1 MGSPSISKSR
11 MLGKNSVTFISID
24 ADAAG
29 QRLDNWLFT
38 QLKGVPKSHVYL
50 LIRSGQ
56 VRINGK
62 RADQTSRLVDGDQ
75 VRLPPVRVAEKT
87 AAQSAAPAA
96 VFPIVYE
103 DDALLVIDKPAG
115 VAVHGGSGVSFGVIE
130 QLRSAHPD
138 WKYLELVHRLD
149 RETSGL
155 LMVAKRRS
163 ALVKLHE
170 MMRANVPDKRYYA
183 LVHGV
188 WKDPKRAVKLA
199 LHKYN
204 LPDGERRVRAQED
217 GIAAHTIFRLQQNYT
232 TATLLEAELKTGRTH
247 QIRVHLASIGYPI
260 LGDEKYGDFALNKSL
275 HKQGLKRMFLH
286 AWNLKLPHP
295 LTGVALDLQAALP
308 PELTS
313 YLEHLHA
320 SV

>member
-1 MGSPSISKSR
+1 
-11 MLGKNSVTFISID
+11 MLGKVSVTFITID
-24 ADAAG
+24 ADSAG

-38 QLKGVPKSHVYL
+38 QLKGVPKGHVYR

-62 RADQTSRLVDGDQ
+62 RADQTSRLQ
-75 VRLPPVRVAEKT
+75 VNDEIRLPPVRVAEVSE
-87 AAQSAAPAA
+87 AQSNVPAA
-96 VFPIVYE
+96 TFPIIFE
-103 DDALLVIDKPAG
+103 DDALLVINKPAG

-130 QLRSAHPD
+130 QLRAAHPD

-170 MMRANVPDKRYYA
+170 MMRANVPDKRYFA

-199 LHKYN
+199 LYKYN

-217 GIAAHTIFRLQQNYT
+217 GIAAHTIFRLQRNFKD
-232 TATLLEAELKTGRTH
+232 ATLLEAELKTGRTH
-247 QIRVHLASIGYPI
+247 QIRVHLCSIGYPI
-260 LGDEKYGDFALNKSL
+260 LGDEKYGDFALNKNL
-275 HKQGLKRMFLH
+275 QKHGLKRMFLH

-295 LTGVALDLQAALP
+295 LTGDPLDLQAPLP
-308 PELTS
+308 PELQR
-313 YLEHLHA
+313 YLESLDEL
-320 SV
+320 V